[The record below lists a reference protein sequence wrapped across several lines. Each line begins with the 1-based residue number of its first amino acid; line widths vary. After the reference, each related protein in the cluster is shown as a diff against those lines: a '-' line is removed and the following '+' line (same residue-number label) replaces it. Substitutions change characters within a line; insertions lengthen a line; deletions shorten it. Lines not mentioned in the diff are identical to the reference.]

1 MFLTNIT
8 VKTAHFYNITI
19 TQVTEPNVGNFEI
32 LNVYT
37 DTFGL
42 ADHFVN
48 PLPLGAGGGRGAYL
62 FQTHLAGWA

>member
-8 VKTAHFYNITI
+8 VKTAHFYSITI

-37 DTFGL
+37 GTFGF
-42 ADHFVN
+42 ADHS
-48 PLPLGAGGGRGAYL
+48 
-62 FQTHLAGWA
+62 